1 MVLIFS
7 KEKQIMKAAFEKIPS
22 TFGSSFSVRKYDD
35 PNRNKAPFW
44 HYHPELE
51 MVYIRGGGG
60 KRHIGNHMSYFNNGD
75 LIFIGSNVP
84 HSGFTDGLT
93 GHDVEVVVQMN
104 DDFLGKDFFSKPEM
118 LAIHQLFERSRLG
131 LSFNGKTREEVG
143 ARLEVLNEKN
153 PFERLIEFL
162 SILYTLAIS
171 DEYEILNVSDFGF
184 EVQAQDNDRIR
195 SIYKHIRENFQEPIA
210 LDTVAGIA
218 SMTVPAF
225 CRYFKKL
232 SGKPFTK
239 FVNEYRVVH
248 ACKLLSEEESSIS
261 EICFESGFKNV
272 SNFNKF
278 FKQITGKSPSEYR
291 KDIKKIVE

>member
-1 MVLIFS
+1 
-7 KEKQIMKAAFEKIPS
+7 MKATFEKVPS
-22 TFGSSFSVRKYDD
+22 IFGSSFSVRKYED

-44 HYHPELE
+44 HYHPEIE
-51 MVYIRGGGG
+51 MVYIKGGGG

-75 LIFIGSNVP
+75 LIFIGTNVP
-84 HSGFTDGLT
+84 HSGFTDSLT
-93 GHDVEVVVQMN
+93 GNELEVVVQMN
-104 DDFLGKDFFSKPEM
+104 RDFLGEEFLGKAE
-118 LAIHQLFERSRLG
+118 LQAINQLFERSKLG
-131 LSFNGKTREEVG
+131 LSFSGKTREEVG
-143 ARLEVLNEKN
+143 ARLERLNELDH
-153 PFERLIEFL
+153 FDRLIEFL
-162 SILYTLAIS
+162 SILQALAVS
-171 DEYEILNVSDFGF
+171 DEYEILNASDFGF

-195 SIYKHIRENFQEPIA
+195 NIYRHIRENFQEPIA

-232 SGKPFTK
+232 AGKPFTK

-248 ACKLLSEEESSIS
+248 ACKLLTEEEWSIS
-261 EICFESGFKNV
+261 EICYESGFKNV

-291 KDIKKIVE
+291 KDIKKMVE

>member
-1 MVLIFS
+1 
-7 KEKQIMKAAFEKIPS
+7 MKAAFEKVPS
-22 TFGSSFSVRKYDD
+22 IFGSSFSVRKYDD

-51 MVYIRGGGG
+51 MVFIKGGGG

-84 HSGFTDGLT
+84 HSGFTDSLT
-93 GHDVEVVVQMN
+93 GNECEVVVQMN
-104 DDFLGKDFFSKPEM
+104 RDFLGEVFLEKPE
-118 LAIHQLFERSRLG
+118 LQAINQLFERSRLG
-131 LSFNGKTREEVG
+131 LSFYGKTREEIG
-143 ARLEVLNEKN
+143 HRLEFLHELDH
-153 PFERLIEFL
+153 FERLIELL
-162 SILYTLAIS
+162 SIFHALAIS
-171 DEYEILNVSDFGF
+171 EEYEILNASDFGF

-210 LDTVAGIA
+210 LETVAKIA
-218 SMTVPAF
+218 TMTVPAF

-248 ACKLLSEEESSIS
+248 ACKLLSEEKSSIS
-261 EICFESGFKNV
+261 EICYESGFKNV

-278 FKQITGKSPSEYR
+278 FKQITGKSPSAYR
-291 KDIKKIVE
+291 KDIKKIVK

>member
-1 MVLIFS
+1 
-7 KEKQIMKAAFEKIPS
+7 MKAAFEKIP
-22 TFGSSFSVRKYDD
+22 TFFGSSFSLRKYDD
-35 PNRNKAPFW
+35 PNRKKIPFW
-44 HYHPELE
+44 HYHPEIE
-51 MVYIRGGGG
+51 MVYIKGGGG
-60 KRHIGNHMSYFNNGD
+60 KRHIGNHMSYFRDGD

-84 HSGFTDGLT
+84 HSGFTNTLT
-93 GHDVEVVVQMN
+93 GHDCEVVVQMLP
-104 DDFLGKDFFSKPEM
+104 DFLGEEFLVKPEM
-118 LAIHQLFERSRLG
+118 HAINQLFERSKLG
-131 LSFNGKTREEVG
+131 LSFHGKTREEVG
-143 ARLEVLNEKN
+143 KRLEFLNEKDH
-153 PFERLIEFL
+153 FEKLMEFL
-162 SILYTLAIS
+162 SILHTLAVS
-171 DEYEILNVSDFGF
+171 DEYEILNASDFGF

-195 SIYKHIRENFQEPIA
+195 NIYKYIRENFQDPIP
-210 LDTVAGIA
+210 LKTVADIA

-248 ACKLLSEEESSIS
+248 ACKLLTEEESSIS

-291 KDIKKIVE
+291 KDIKKMVK

>member
-1 MVLIFS
+1 
-7 KEKQIMKAAFEKIPS
+7 MKATFEKIP
-22 TFGSSFSVRKYDD
+22 TFFGSSFSLRKYDD
-35 PNRNKAPFW
+35 PNRKKTPFW

-51 MVYIRGGGG
+51 MVFIKGGGG
-60 KRHIGNHMSYFNNGD
+60 KRHIGNHMSYFRDGD

-84 HSGFTDGLT
+84 HSGFTNNLT
-93 GHDVEVVVQMN
+93 GHDCEIVVQMLP
-104 DDFLGKDFFSKPEM
+104 DFLGKDFMGKPEM
-118 LAIHQLFERSRLG
+118 YAINQLFERSRLG
-131 LSFNGKTREEVG
+131 LSFYGKTREEIG
-143 ARLEVLNEKN
+143 RRLEFLNEKN
-153 PFERLIEFL
+153 HFERLMEFL
-162 SILYTLAIS
+162 SILHTLAIS
-171 DEYEILNVSDFGF
+171 DEYDILNASDFGF

-195 SIYKHIRENFQEPIA
+195 NIYKYIRENFQDPIP
-210 LDTVAGIA
+210 LDTVAEIA

-248 ACKLLSEEESSIS
+248 ACKLLTEEESSIS

-291 KDIKKIVE
+291 KDIKKMVK